1 MRSTDS
7 DEVLHFVGL
16 FGTMRS

>member
-1 MRSTDS
+1 MRSTD
-7 DEVLHFVGL
+7 EVLHCVGL